1 MATDKV
7 IIKGIKAFGYHGVF
21 DLEKKSGQDFIVDIE
36 YSYDTSDAIETDDI
50 SKAIDYAAISNL
62 VKNIVEGES
71 RNLIEKVADDIANK
85 LMKNFEISWVKV
97 TLHKPHAPVELKFSD
112 IAVVIERNR

>member
-62 VKNIVEGES
+62 VNMAPDALNTLSKQYIKLEKGIESGFKKIV
-71 RNLIEKVADDIANK
+71 
-85 LMKNFEISWVKV
+85 WVD
-97 TLHKPHAPVELKFSD
+97 EL
-112 IAVVIERNR
+112 

>member
-97 TLHKPHAPVELKFSD
+97 MEHT
-112 IAVVIERNR
+112 

>member
-85 LMKNFEISWVKV
+85 LMKNSM
-97 TLHKPHAPVELKFSD
+97 
-112 IAVVIERNR
+112 